1 MKSTSYNST
10 PFPPPL
16 ILTPFLTLSLEVD
29 IFISILQ
36 KGLGAPQEAPSQLPW
51 FKFSTLG

>member
-10 PFPPPL
+10 PFPTLL
-16 ILTPFLTLSLEVD
+16 ILIPLLTLSLEGD

-36 KGLGAPQEAPSQLPW
+36 RGLGAPQETPSQLPW
-51 FKFSTLG
+51 FKF